1 MNIVKVLWW
10 IVLIVFCMTIFCVY
24 RNNLK
29 KERIKFQEELRKRQ
43 KNVKEQFNE
52 KHEPVLTEREKKIK
66 EAHDEVSELKFEII
80 KFERRVMAARR
91 IVENYEEK
99 LKLAYKNNLSQTEI
113 KHLKEKIEDA
123 HTVEAEQKN
132 KLEELENEYKI
143 KLQHYEALK
152 K

>member
-132 KLEELENEYKI
+132 KLEELEKEYKI